1 MIMKK
6 PYSKELRS
14 GPDKDACA
22 IVSSMTKYLTP
33 GMVAGMA
40 IFAAFPAFAQDLMA
54 PPPPRSFVA
63 PSNAGLSD
71 ALAQWVA
78 VRQSDSLPFQSYA
91 DFLLR
96 HPGWPGEAA
105 LRKTAER
112 QLRPDSVSPTQILA
126 YFARYPAQ
134 SPSAAL
140 RYAETLDAT
149 GPRDAARDMAR
160 RAWTTGPLSLD
171 DETRLISR
179 FSGALTPQDQDQRED
194 RLLWARSTASAGRQ
208 ISLASPTRQPIFD
221 ARIAMQAR
229 SPEAMTKVSL
239 TSGTARGDA
248 GYLVDQASWL
258 RATGQE
264 FGARALLSA
273 PRRLNYTPLDPDRWL
288 DTLYSFAKGAA
299 DASQWQVAYD
309 IARQVDD
316 TYPAGTI
323 IRDRPLS
330 ERDDYTNLTWLAGTA
345 ALNRLARPAD
355 AIALFDKY
363 SQAARSPQTQVKGIY
378 WAGRAAEAAGR
389 RSEADGYYRRA
400 AAYFDQFYGQL
411 ASERIG
417 TLLTIPSVTR
427 TIEIS
432 ANDRD
437 AFFGRE
443 IVRAA
448 TYLGQTGDW
457 ANQSLFVRAIAA
469 AAESDKDHVLASE
482 LALRIN
488 RPDLGVMIGRSAGI
502 NGLRDYVR
510 AGFPIVPV
518 TPENQPSW
526 TMIHAIARQE
536 SQFDRKIVSRAGAR
550 GLMQLMPGTARDVAG
565 KTGVAYDVASLDDP
579 TFNASLGSWYFGRL
593 MDRYGG
599 NYVLSVAAYNAG
611 AGNVNKWLVANGDP
625 RLPGADVLA
634 WIEAIPFKETR
645 DYVQRVLENA
655 VVYDLLNPRAGP
667 AKRNALST
675 YLGKSNPG

>member
-1 MIMKK
+1 MNTQK
-6 PYSKELRS
+6 PYSQLYYS
-14 GPDKDACA
+14 GPDKVACA
-22 IVSSMTKYLTP
+22 TLSSMVKNLTV
-33 GMVAGMA
+33 GMVSALA
-40 IFAAFPAFAQDLMA
+40 LFAAFPAAAQDLMA

-63 PSNAGLSD
+63 PNNAGVSD
-71 ALAQWVA
+71 ALSQWMA
-78 VRQSDSLPFQSYA
+78 VRQSESLPFSSYA

-96 HPGWPGEAA
+96 HPGWPGGAA

-112 QLRPDSVSPTQILA
+112 QLRPDTTSPSQVLA
-126 YFARYPAQ
+126 YFTRYPAQ

-140 RYAETLDAT
+140 RYAEALDST
-149 GPRDAARDMAR
+149 GQREAARDMAR
-160 RAWTTGPLSLD
+160 RAWTTGSLSLD
-171 DETRLISR
+171 DEQRLLAR
-179 FSGALTPQDQDQRED
+179 FSSALTQQDQDQRTD
-194 RLLWARSTASAGRQ
+194 RLLWARSTANASRQ
-208 ISLASPTRQPIFD
+208 MALASPTRQSVFD
-221 ARIAMQAR
+221 ARISMQNR
-229 SPEAMTKVSL
+229 SPDAFTKVSL
-239 TSGTARGDA
+239 TTDTARGDA
-248 GYLVDQASWL
+248 GYLVDRASWL
-258 RATGQE
+258 RSTGQE
-264 FGARALLSA
+264 FAARALLAS
-273 PRRLNYTPLDPDRWL
+273 PRRLNYVPLDPDRWL
-288 DTLYSFAKGAA
+288 DTLYSFAKGAV
-299 DASQWQVAYD
+299 DAGQWQVAYD

-345 ALNRLARPAD
+345 ALNRLGRPAD

-400 AAYFDQFYGQL
+400 AGYFDQFYGQL

-417 TLLTIPSVTR
+417 APLTIPPVTR

-432 ANDRD
+432 ANDRN

-443 IVRAA
+443 IVRAV

-457 ANQSLFVRAIAA
+457 ANQSLFVRTIAA
-469 AAESDKDHVLASE
+469 SAESDKDHVLASE
-482 LALRIN
+482 LAVRIN
-488 RPDLGVMIGRSAGI
+488 RPDLGVMVGRSAGI

-510 AGFPIVPV
+510 TGFPIVPI

-565 KTGVAYDVASLDDP
+565 KTGVAYNASSLDDP

-593 MDRYGG
+593 MDRYSG

-667 AKRNALST
+667 VKRNALSS
-675 YLGKSNPG
+675 YLGKSKPG

>member
-1 MIMKK
+1 M
-6 PYSKELRS
+6 
-14 GPDKDACA
+14 
-22 IVSSMTKYLTP
+22 SSMTTKFTI
-33 GMVAGMA
+33 GMVSALA
-40 IFAAFPAFAQDLMA
+40 LFAAFPASAQDLMA

-71 ALAQWVA
+71 TIAQWSA
-78 VRQSDSLPFQSYA
+78 IRQSESLPFSSYA

-105 LRKTAER
+105 LRKIAER
-112 QLRPDSVSPTQILA
+112 QLRPDTTPPTQILA

-140 RYAETLDAT
+140 RHAEALDST
-149 GPRDAARDMAR
+149 GQRDAARDMAR
-160 RAWTTGPLSLD
+160 RAWTTGSLSFD
-171 DETRLISR
+171 DEQRLLAR
-179 FSGALTPQDQDQRED
+179 FASALTQQDQDQRTD
-194 RLLWARSTASAGRQ
+194 RLLWARSTANASRQ
-208 ISLASPTRQPIFD
+208 MALASPTRQPIFD
-221 ARIAMQAR
+221 ARIAMQSRLPDAF
-229 SPEAMTKVSL
+229 TKVSL
-239 TSGTARGDA
+239 TADSARGDA
-248 GYLVDQASWL
+248 GYLADRASWL

-264 FGARALLSA
+264 FAARALLA
-273 PRRLNYTPLDPDRWL
+273 TPRRLNYTPLDPDRWL
-288 DTLYSFAKGAA
+288 DTLYSFAKGAG
-299 DASQWQVAYD
+299 DAGQWQVAYD

-316 TYPAGTI
+316 TYPAGTV

-345 ALNRLARPAD
+345 ALNRLGRPAD

-400 AAYFDQFYGQL
+400 AGYFDQFYGQL
-411 ASERIG
+411 AAERIG
-417 TLLTIPSVTR
+417 TALTIPAVSR
-427 TIEIS
+427 TMEIS
-432 ANDRD
+432 ANDRN
-437 AFFGRE
+437 AFYGRE
-443 IVRAA
+443 IVRAV

-457 ANQSLFVRAIAA
+457 ANQSLFVRTIAA
-469 AAESDKDHVLASE
+469 SAESDKDHVLASE
-482 LALRIN
+482 LAVRIN
-488 RPDLGVMIGRSAGI
+488 RPDLGVMVGRSAGI

-510 AGFPIVPV
+510 TGFPIVPI

-550 GLMQLMPGTARDVAG
+550 GLMQLMPGTAREVAG
-565 KTGVAYDVASLDDP
+565 KTGVAFTATNLDDP

-611 AGNVNKWLVANGDP
+611 AGNVNKWLAANGDP

>member
-1 MIMKK
+1 M
-6 PYSKELRS
+6 
-14 GPDKDACA
+14 
-22 IVSSMTKYLTP
+22 SSMTKKLSV
-33 GMVAGMA
+33 GMVSALA
-40 IFAAFPAFAQDLMA
+40 LFAAFPAAAQDFMA

-63 PSNAGLSD
+63 PSNAGLPS
-71 ALAQWVA
+71 AIGEWTAI
-78 VRQSDSLPFQSYA
+78 RQSDSLPFSSYA

-112 QLRPDSVSPTQILA
+112 QLRPDINTPSQILA

-140 RYAETLDAT
+140 RYAEALDST
-149 GPRDAARDMAR
+149 GQREAARDMAR
-160 RAWTTGPLSLD
+160 RAWTTGSLSLD
-171 DETRLISR
+171 DEQRLLAR
-179 FSGALTPQDQDQRED
+179 FASALTQQDQDQRTD
-194 RLLWARSTASAGRQ
+194 RLLWARATANASRQ
-208 ISLASPTRQPIFD
+208 MALASPIRQPIFD
-221 ARIAMQAR
+221 ARIAMQSR
-229 SPEAMTKVSL
+229 SPDAFSKVSL
-239 TSGTARGDA
+239 TSDTARVDA
-248 GYLVDQASWL
+248 GYMVDQASWL
-258 RATGQE
+258 RANGQE
-264 FGARALLSA
+264 FAARALLAA

-288 DTLYSFAKGAA
+288 DTLYSFAKAAA
-299 DASQWQVAYD
+299 DAGQWQVAYD

-316 TYPAGTI
+316 AYPAGTVV
-323 IRDRPLS
+323 RERPFS
-330 ERDDYTNLTWLAGTA
+330 ERDDYTNLTWLAGSA
-345 ALNRLARPAD
+345 ALNRLGRPAD

-363 SQAARSPQTQVKGIY
+363 SQAAQSPQTQVKGIY

-389 RSEADGYYRRA
+389 RSDADNYYRRA
-400 AAYFDQFYGQL
+400 ASYIDQFYGQL

-417 TLLTIPSVTR
+417 APLMIPVVTR
-427 TIEIS
+427 TIQIS

-469 AAESDKDHVLASE
+469 GAESDKDHVLAAE
-482 LALRIN
+482 LSIRIN

-510 AGFPIVPV
+510 TGFPIVPV
-518 TPENQPSW
+518 SAENQPSW

-565 KTGVAYDVASLDDP
+565 KTGVAYNLSSLDDP

-625 RLPGADVLA
+625 RLPGVDVLA

-655 VVYDLLNPRAGP
+655 VVYDMLNPRAGS

>member
-1 MIMKK
+1 
-6 PYSKELRS
+6 
-14 GPDKDACA
+14 
-22 IVSSMTKYLTP
+22 MTKYMTP
-33 GMVAGMA
+33 TLVAGLA
-40 IFAAFPAFAQDLMA
+40 IFTAFPAVAQDLMA

-63 PSNAGLSD
+63 SSNAGLTE
-71 ALAQWVA
+71 ALGQWMA
-78 VRQSDSLPFQSYA
+78 IRQSESLPFQSYA

-96 HPGWPGEAA
+96 HPGWPAEAA

-112 QLRPDSVSPTQILA
+112 QLRPDSVPPTQVLA

-134 SPSAAL
+134 TPSARLRHAEAL
-140 RYAETLDAT
+140 DST
-149 GPRDAARDMAR
+149 GQRDAARDMAR
-160 RAWTTGPLSLD
+160 RAWTTGSLSLD
-171 DETRLISR
+171 DEQRLLGR
-179 FSGALTPQDQDQRED
+179 FSGALTQQDQDQRTD
-194 RLLWARSTASAGRQ
+194 RLLWARSTANASRQ
-208 ISLASPTRQPIFD
+208 MALASPVRQPVFD

-229 SPEAMTKVSL
+229 APDAFAKVSL
-239 TSGTARGDA
+239 TSATARGDA
-248 GYLVDQASWL
+248 GYLADQASWL

-264 FGARALLSA
+264 FAARALLAA
-273 PRRLNYTPLDPDRWL
+273 PRRLNYTPLDADRWL

-299 DASQWQVAYD
+299 DAGQWQVAYD

-316 TYPAGTI
+316 IYPAGTVV
-323 IRDRPLS
+323 RDRPLS
-330 ERDDYTNLTWLAGTA
+330 ERDDYTNLTWLAGTT
-345 ALNRLARPAD
+345 ALNRLGRPAD

-363 SQAARSPQTQVKGIY
+363 AQAARSPQTQVKGIY

-411 ASERIG
+411 AGERIG
-417 TLLTIPSVTR
+417 APLTIPAVSR

-432 ANDRD
+432 ANERN

-443 IVRAA
+443 VVRAV

-457 ANQSLFVRAIAA
+457 ANQSLFVRTIAA

-482 LALRIN
+482 LATRIG
-488 RPDLGVMIGRSAGI
+488 RPDLGVMVGRSAGI

-510 AGFPIVPV
+510 SGFPIVPV

-550 GLMQLMPGTARDVAG
+550 GLMQLMPGTAREVAG
-565 KTGVAYDVASLDDP
+565 KTGVAYNAASLDDP

-593 MDRYGG
+593 MDRFNG

-611 AGNVNKWLVANGDP
+611 AGNVNKWLAANGDP
-625 RLPGADVLA
+625 RVPGADVLA

-655 VVYDLLNPRAGP
+655 VVYDQLNPRGGQP
-667 AKRNALST
+667 KRNALSV

>member
-1 MIMKK
+1 
-6 PYSKELRS
+6 
-14 GPDKDACA
+14 
-22 IVSSMTKYLTP
+22 MTKIIAT
-33 GMVAGMA
+33 GMVSTIAL
-40 IFAAFPAFAQDLMA
+40 FAAFPAAAQDLMA

-71 ALAQWVA
+71 ALAQWMA
-78 VRQSDSLPFQSYA
+78 IRQSESLPFSSYA

-105 LRKTAER
+105 LRKVAER
-112 QLRPDSVSPTQILA
+112 QLRPDSVSPSQVLA

-140 RYAETLDAT
+140 RYAEALEST
-149 GPRDAARDMAR
+149 GQRDAARDMAR

-171 DETRLISR
+171 DEQRLLAR
-179 FSGALTPQDQDQRED
+179 FAGALTQQDQDQRTD
-194 RLLWARSTASAGRQ
+194 RLLWARSTANASRQ
-208 ISLASPTRQPIFD
+208 MALSSPIRQPIFD
-221 ARIAMQAR
+221 ARIAMQGRTPDAF
-229 SPEAMTKVSL
+229 TKVSL
-239 TSGTARGDA
+239 TSDSARGDA
-248 GYLVDQASWL
+248 GYLADRANWL

-264 FGARALLSA
+264 FAARALLAA
-273 PRRLNYTPLDPDRWL
+273 PRRLTYTPLDPDRWL

-299 DASQWQVAYD
+299 DAGSWQVAYD

-316 TYPAGTI
+316 TYPAGTV

-345 ALNRLARPAD
+345 ALNRLGRPAD

-411 ASERIG
+411 ANERLG
-417 TLLTIPSVTR
+417 TALTIPPVTR

-432 ANDRD
+432 ANERD

-448 TYLGQTGDW
+448 SYLGSSGDW
-457 ANQSLFVRAIAA
+457 ASQSLFVRAIAA
-469 AAESDKDHVLASE
+469 AAETDKDHVLASE
-482 LALRIN
+482 LAVRIN
-488 RPDLGVMIGRSAGI
+488 RPDLGVMVGRSAGI

-510 AGFPIVPV
+510 TGFPIVPV

-565 KTGVAYDVASLDDP
+565 KTGVAYNAASLDDP

-593 MDRYGG
+593 MDRYSG

-611 AGNVNKWLVANGDP
+611 AGNVNKWLAANGDP
-625 RLPGADVLA
+625 RAPGADVLA

-655 VVYDLLNPRAGP
+655 VVYDLLNPRAGS
-667 AKRNALST
+667 ARRNPLST